1 MLSRSIATAARMVP
15 ATRALRPRSHP
26 LVMLPSMMQT
36 VRTYAD
42 SVIKVPQMAE
52 SISEGTLKQFSKSI
66 GDYVEQDEEIATI
79 ETDKIDVA
87 VNATESGTIKEFL
100 VAEED
105 TVTVGQD
112 LVRIELGGAPSGDK
126 KETPKE
132 ESKEQPQKSESEKKS
147 ESKPEPKQESAPE
160 PKKESAPAPSKPE
173 PPRQAEKKDSKSQS
187 AASSVPSMGNREE
200 RRVKMNRMR
209 LRIAERLKQSQ
220 NTAASLTTF
229 NEVDMSN
236 IMEFRKLYKE
246 DVLKKTGVKLG
257 FMSAFSRACVLAM
270 RDLPAVNASIEG
282 PNGGD
287 TIVYRDYVDI
297 SVAVATEKGLVTP
310 VVRNV
315 ESMDMIGIEQSIAD
329 MGKKARDNKL
339 TIEDMAGGTFTISN
353 GGVFG
358 SLMGTP
364 IINLPQSAVLGLHA
378 IKERPVAVNGKIEI
392 RPMMYLALTYDHR
405 LLDGREAVQF
415 LVKVKEYIEDPRRM
429 LLAIETMSVPVS
441 ALFVI
446 DIQKDLASDDKAE
459 VPHAER
465 IRDAGEQILEVA
477 RGIAADPKPI
487 ILFVQHE
494 ESPESGSLVK
504 GSKPWELVFENDPN
518 NTRELLVSKVT
529 RDTFKSNPDLAGLLR
544 SKGIQHIVAFGIQ
557 SECCVLETCKGALEA
572 GFRVTLL
579 QGAHSTYDTENKQ
592 AVQIEQDVENQLKA
606 LGASVT
612 PWQTAIGQ
620 WANTGVLG

>member
-1 MLSRSIATAARMVP
+1 
-15 ATRALRPRSHP
+15 
-26 LVMLPSMMQT
+26 MLPSMMQT
-36 VRTYAD
+36 VRHYAD
-42 SVIKVPQMAE
+42 SIVKVPQMAE

-66 GDYVEQDEEIATI
+66 GDFVEQDEEIATI

-87 VNATESGTIKEFL
+87 VNAPEAGTIKEFL
-100 VAEED
+100 VNEED
-105 TVTVGQD
+105 TVVVGQD
-112 LVRIELGGAPSGDK
+112 LVRLELGGAPSGGDK
-126 KETPKE
+126 AAEAPKETPKE
-132 ESKEQPQKSESEKKS
+132 EPKKS
-147 ESKPEPKQESAPE
+147 EPETKPEPKKETAPEPKQES
-160 PKKESAPAPSKPE
+160 KPAPSKPE
-173 PPRQAEKKDSKSQS
+173 PQRQPEKKESKPAESSSS
-187 AASSVPSMGNREE
+187 AQTLGNREE

-236 IMEFRKLYKE
+236 IMDFRKLYKD

-270 RDLPAVNASIEG
+270 RDIPAVNASIDG

-315 ESMDMIGIEQSIAD
+315 EGMDMITIEKSIAD
-329 MGKKARDNKL
+329 LGKKARDGKL

-378 IKERPVAVNGKIEI
+378 IKERPVAINGKIEI

-429 LLAIETMSVPVS
+429 LL
-441 ALFVI
+441 
-446 DIQKDLASDDKAE
+446 
-459 VPHAER
+459 
-465 IRDAGEQILEVA
+465 
-477 RGIAADPKPI
+477 
-487 ILFVQHE
+487 
-494 ESPESGSLVK
+494 
-504 GSKPWELVFENDPN
+504 
-518 NTRELLVSKVT
+518 
-529 RDTFKSNPDLAGLLR
+529 
-544 SKGIQHIVAFGIQ
+544 
-557 SECCVLETCKGALEA
+557 
-572 GFRVTLL
+572 
-579 QGAHSTYDTENKQ
+579 
-592 AVQIEQDVENQLKA
+592 
-606 LGASVT
+606 
-612 PWQTAIGQ
+612 
-620 WANTGVLG
+620 